1 MAKVTFFNLQK
12 TITFVVLISV
22 IVFLGV
28 MFFAK
33 NPEIIVTGEDL
44 SIKSLVYG
52 VTMPLNKINS
62 GGIRQLNLQSEEEYN
77 IRRRVN
83 GIGLPYYTVGWM
95 RLNNGNRALVYL
107 SDKTNVVLIPTDEYD
122 VLYSTNNFYKIKE
135 MLNK

>member
-12 TITFVVLISV
+12 TITIVAVVLV
-22 IVFLGV
+22 IVFLSV

-44 SIKSLVYG
+44 SIRSLVYG
-52 VTMPLNKINS
+52 VTIPLNKINLD
-62 GGIRQLNLQSEEEYN
+62 GIRQLNLQSEEEYN

-83 GIGLPYYTVGWM
+83 GIGLSYYTVGWM

-107 SDKTNVVLIPTDEYD
+107 SDKTNVVLIPAGEYD
-122 VLYSTNNFYKIKE
+122 ILYSTNDFDKIKE